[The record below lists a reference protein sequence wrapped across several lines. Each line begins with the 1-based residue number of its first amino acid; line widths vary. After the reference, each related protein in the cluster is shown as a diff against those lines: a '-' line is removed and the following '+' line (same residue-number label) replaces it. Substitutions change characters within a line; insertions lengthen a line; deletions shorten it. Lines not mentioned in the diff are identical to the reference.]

1 MTKKSK
7 KEKSNVEI
15 RKDEMEITQRVKDYL
30 IRAHSFQEV
39 GTEVLEDEDYDV
51 LHFPHLL
58 LAAGVIMAIYGYFI
72 IVISTSESAFL
83 DGLAALIA
91 GNVIATIGMIRLLKK
106 YWVSF
111 LILVL
116 ISLAIVIGMMVI
128 WDYLIVPWAET
139 QGILA
144 ESVGTVDKFINR
156 ASLVFLTILT
166 FAYTACFVWY
176 ILARYTSSFY
186 FQLFSRSKE
195 KQIRFFIVDPWR
207 KTVAK
212 KSSLI
217 SDIIGRTRVPFFFLL
232 TIILS
237 LQGAGSVYF
246 IQIDWN
252 TYFESVLIM
261 DLLLCAMV
269 VLFPAFWLLDYIRY
283 YNEDRLEVRSIGR
296 QVLIL
301 VKGYAGFGTLVTL
314 ITRSQFGLAQA
325 LMDFFMVSLYLMPSL
340 IILVGGYVLLTER
353 DVYYIASKVIHGDSV
368 IVEYK
373 LFDTLGDELKW
384 WLGEKTK
391 GKKGGSQNE

>member
-1 MTKKSK
+1 
-7 KEKSNVEI
+7 
-15 RKDEMEITQRVKDYL
+15 
-30 IRAHSFQEV
+30 
-39 GTEVLEDEDYDV
+39 
-51 LHFPHLL
+51 
-58 LAAGVIMAIYGYFI
+58 
-72 IVISTSESAFL
+72 
-83 DGLAALIA
+83 
-91 GNVIATIGMIRLLKK
+91 
-106 YWVSF
+106 
-111 LILVL
+111 
-116 ISLAIVIGMMVI
+116 MMVI
-128 WDYLIVPWAET
+128 WDYAIVPWAED
-139 QGILA
+139 QGIIA
-144 ESVGTVDKFINR
+144 ESIGTVDVFVNR

-186 FQLFSRSKE
+186 FQLFSRSSE

-212 KSSLI
+212 KSSLL

-232 TIILS
+232 TIILT
-237 LQGAGSVYF
+237 LQGVGSVYF

-301 VKGYAGFGTLVTL
+301 VKGYAGFGTLFTF
-314 ITRSQFGLAQA
+314 ITRSTYGLVPA
-325 LMDFFMVSLYLMPSL
+325 LLDFFMVTLYLMPSL
-340 IILVGGYVLLTER
+340 IILIGGYVLLTER
-353 DVYYIASKVIHGDSV
+353 DVYYIASKVIHGDTV

-384 WLGEKTK
+384 WLGEKAR
-391 GKKGGSQNE
+391 KKRGSPQNE